1 RDISAIH
8 RLRAAM
14 HNSNFCHDE
23 TLAAV
28 LLQNSRPTRFATD
41 HSTKFVSNPRSLLD
55 HLVRNGEQSW
65 GDREPKLLAS
75 NTVEDQLG
83 CGGLLDR
90 NLGGLGA
97 LEDEACVDPSLTI
110 GFRDAGAIA
119 HQSTAGHEFTPLVD
133 RWKRVPCG
141 EGKHLC
147 AAVVE
152 HRISGNEQCI
162 HALRGETLEGDFH
175 VDGSIASGFLELK
188 FEPHLI
194 GRCA

>member
-1 RDISAIH
+1 MNETPPCCRNDLVDTSNQVRIQ
-8 RLRAAM
+8 RA
-14 HNSNFCHDE
+14 S
-23 TLAAV
+23 
-28 LLQNSRPTRFATD
+28 
-41 HSTKFVSNPRSLLD
+41 SLLD
-55 HLVRNGEQSW
+55 HLVSNGEQSW
-65 GDREPKLLAS
+65 GDREAKLLRS
-75 NTVEDQLG
+75 STVDDQLES
-83 CGGLLDR
+83 CRLHHR
-90 NLGGLGA
+90 NIGGLGA

-162 HALRGETLEGDFH
+162 HALRGETLEGDFD
-175 VDGSIASGFLELK
+175 VDVSIASGFLELK
-188 FEPHLI
+188 FELHLI
-194 GRCA
+194 GRCAQLR